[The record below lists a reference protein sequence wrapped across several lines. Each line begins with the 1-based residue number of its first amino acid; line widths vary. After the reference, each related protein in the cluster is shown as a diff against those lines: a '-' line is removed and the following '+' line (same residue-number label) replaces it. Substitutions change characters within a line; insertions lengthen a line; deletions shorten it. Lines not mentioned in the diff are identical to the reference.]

1 MIDDELDVEALAD
14 ALGSGE
20 SARQLAAIDA
30 LLECD
35 RRGPLPDEILG
46 LLLDALGHERKAVQR
61 TAAEALALW
70 SRSTPELA
78 DRVRALVHSGPL
90 RHRFGAAFALAKLGP
105 DPETF
110 PVLLE
115 TLGEADGDM
124 RWAAA
129 TLVVDLVRRRPEL
142 GESLLGLAR
151 DGTPGQ
157 RKMSIYCLR
166 DLEPADPA
174 SADREDVARSSA
186 AAEPFAAI
194 LLSNLRHDDS
204 GVRLAALAALGKC
217 FPTDVAALRGVLR
230 AAREDPEAGVR
241 RAAVSR
247 LGDFPSALDGEE
259 ARALL
264 AEAGTS
270 DDPALRRAAEAVRRR
285 SARSGG
291 DGT

>member
-1 MIDDELDVEALAD
+1 MIDDELDEEALAD
-14 ALGSGE
+14 ALASGE
-20 SARQLAAIDA
+20 AARQLAAIDA

-35 RRGPLPDEILG
+35 RRGPLPEELLG
-46 LLLDALGHERKAVQR
+46 LLLEALGHERKAVQR

-70 SRSTPELA
+70 SRSTPDLA
-78 DRVRALVHSGPL
+78 DGLRALVRSGSL

-105 DPETF
+105 DPETL

-115 TLGEADGDM
+115 ALGEADGDL

-142 GESLLGLAR
+142 RERLLELAR
-151 DGTPGQ
+151 DGTAAQ

-166 DLEPADPA
+166 DLEPGTPTALRGYRA
-174 SADREDVARSSA
+174 GEG
-186 AAEPFAAI
+186 EPFAAI
-194 LLSNLRHDDS
+194 LLANLNHDDP
-204 GVRLAALAALGKC
+204 GVRLAALAALGKG
-217 FPTDVAALRGVLR
+217 FPAREAALRAVLR
-230 AAREDPEAGVR
+230 ACREDPDPGVR

-247 LGDFPSALDGEE
+247 LGDFPSAAEDDD

-270 DDPALRRAAEAVRRR
+270 DDPALRRAAETVRRR
-285 SARSGG
+285 SARAGG